1 MTELDNSMVSI
12 RFVSKNLDIKMIGD
26 QLGYV
31 ESNLTETTVKKLRNN
46 NIVLVIRLAGK
57 DRMSLENKII
67 MLLGE
72 FTKDIIIWKQVTEKI
87 KADIFCGLFLDEWNQ
102 GFDLTPN
109 LMKEISDRNLKI
121 GFDIY
126 SPADSQ

>member
-1 MTELDNSMVSI
+1 MSELDNSIVSI
-12 RFVSKNLDIKMIGD
+12 RFVGKNLDTKIISE
-26 QLGYV
+26 QLGYI

-46 NIVLVIRLAGK
+46 NIIWGIRLAGK
-57 DRMSLENKII
+57 DRMSLENKIM

-72 FTKDIIIWKQVTEKI
+72 FTKDILIWRQVTESI

-102 GFDLTPN
+102 GFDLTPD
-109 LMKEISDRNLKI
+109 LMKEISDRNLEI

-126 SPADSQ
+126 SPTDP